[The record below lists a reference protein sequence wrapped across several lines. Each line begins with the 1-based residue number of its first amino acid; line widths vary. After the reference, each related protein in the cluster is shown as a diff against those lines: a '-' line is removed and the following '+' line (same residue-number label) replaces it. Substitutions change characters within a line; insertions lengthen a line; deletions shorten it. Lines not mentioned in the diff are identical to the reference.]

1 MKRLAYGVL
10 TVVLLGCASQPF
22 KNRVAPEHFEVRFDT
37 SKGPF
42 ELKVVR
48 QASPEAADRFYSLV
62 KSGYFDGSLAYRTHP
77 NFVVQ
82 FGGHNA
88 QEVAG
93 WEKAPI
99 PDEPVRQSNTKGTLS
114 FARGGKN
121 SRSGD
126 IFINLRDNSRLDTIN
141 YLDVVGFPAFGKV
154 TVGMDVLEAFYDGY
168 SDSTMSDLQLMLEDE
183 VRFLGKYPK
192 LDRILNAKVIAKSG
206 R

>member
-10 TVVLLGCASQPF
+10 AVILLGCASQPF

-126 IFINLRDNSRLDTIN
+126 VFLRSCPYRFRSL
-141 YLDVVGFPAFGKV
+141 
-154 TVGMDVLEAFYDGY
+154 
-168 SDSTMSDLQLMLEDE
+168 SDKAVRPCSIDRGLRVNRQVRPKQS
-183 VRFLGKYPK
+183 RFLVPVFHIRV
-192 LDRILNAKVIAKSG
+192 LKVQAG
-206 R
+206 LA